1 MSDAD
6 APDDDFDDFG
16 EGDGDDDFGDL
27 EDIGDIELGDDD
39 FDDFGVLDDGEMN
52 LEEID
57 DGEDAWRF
65 DDTKLDDLEDFL
77 RQVFSLEP
85 PPLRTH
91 TPICLEITGEF
102 ASDLLFLW
110 QVESQDAPPEEA
122 AAAAAAPGGK
132 VRAPGMNNNILQ
144 LIKDVNNELADAQRE
159 VHPFHSHAAT
169 SNLPS
174 REFSLIC

>member
-39 FDDFGVLDDGEMN
+39 FDDFGVLEDGEMN

-85 PPLRTH
+85 PPSVHTHRSVSKSRVNSPLTYCSSGRWRARTLH
-91 TPICLEITGEF
+91 QRK
-102 ASDLLFLW
+102 LLLLLLHQEARSAR
-110 QVESQDAPPEEA
+110 QV
-122 AAAAAAPGGK
+122 
-132 VRAPGMNNNILQ
+132 
-144 LIKDVNNELADAQRE
+144 
-159 VHPFHSHAAT
+159 
-169 SNLPS
+169 
-174 REFSLIC
+174 